1 MKRRPLGKTDIQITP
16 IIFGGWQSGKDGW
29 VGIDDSETI
38 AAHKAAYEAGITTF
52 DTAEWYGSGHS
63 EQILASALSNVRDN
77 VQILTKVAPIHLKHD
92 EVIEACDRS
101 LKNLK
106 TDRIDL
112 YQIHWPNDSVPIEET
127 MSALNSMKDAGKI
140 RAIGVSNFTAMQIAD
155 AEKFGR
161 IESVQPPYSL
171 FWRQIET
178 DVVPYAVEHSLSVIA
193 YSPLAQGL
201 LTGKFGRDHVFQPG
215 DVRLK
220 NKLFSGE
227 NFDRALDAVDEL
239 KPIADKY
246 GVSLGELSLAWLIA
260 QPQTSAIVGARTAE
274 QAVQNAK
281 AADVELTEDDLATID
296 KIGRK
301 VTDHLDSNPVMWN
314 W

>member
-112 YQIHWPNDSVPIEET
+112 YQIHWPNDSVPIEGT